1 MKKLASILFLTCF
14 AISSFA
20 QNLIADV
27 KVDYSMVQH
36 SNVQIYKTLQKS
48 LTNFIN
54 STKWTSDRL
63 KTYERIEASFV
74 ITVKEKDGNKF
85 NTSILVQSRRP
96 VFNSTYYT
104 PILNLSDDNFSFQYQ
119 EFEELI
125 FNDRKF
131 SGKNLTDVITY
142 YVYLVLGYDADT
154 FTRNGGTEY
163 FKMSKRIADF
173 SQANNTF
180 SGWSEMDG
188 LKSRMSLI
196 NNILKNDNSTL
207 RSVSY
212 QYHRNG
218 LDVMSDNEIRG
229 KNGVGNAL
237 LQLEFYQR
245 GNFSQFY
252 PLELFLTAKN
262 TEIGQI
268 FSGGQISSVNIEKL
282 KEILN
287 SVAPKYNDASWSK
300 MKK

>member
-1 MKKLASILFLTCF
+1 MKKLASIFFSTCLAVSAF
-14 AISSFA
+14 S

-27 KVDYSMVQH
+27 KVDYSMVQG
-36 SNVQIYKTLQKS
+36 SNTQMYQTLEKS
-48 LTNFIN
+48 LTTFIN
-54 STKWTSDRL
+54 STKWTNDRL
-63 KTYERIEASFV
+63 KTYERIEASFDINIKV
-74 ITVKEKDGNKF
+74 GEGNRLKG
-85 NTSILVQSRRP
+85 SILVQSRRP

-104 PILNLSDDNFSFQYQ
+104 PVLNLSDDNFTFQYQ

-154 FTRNGGTEY
+154 FTKEGGTEY
-163 FKMSKRIADF
+163 FKMAKKIADF
-173 SQANNTF
+173 GQTNNNF

-188 LKSRMSLI
+188 LKSRTSLI
-196 NNILKNDNSTL
+196 NNILKSDNSTL
-207 RSVSY
+207 RNITY

-218 LDVMSDNEIRG
+218 LDIMAENELRG
-229 KNGVGNAL
+229 KNAIGNTL

-245 GNFSQFY
+245 GNYSQFY

-262 TEIGQI
+262 SEISQV
-268 FSGGQISSVNIEKL
+268 FTGGQTSSVNIEKL

-287 SVAPKYNDASWSK
+287 SIAPKYNDTYWNK